1 MTRVAICICTYKRPD
16 GLAKLLDSLTQ
27 LAPVQPD
34 AVVVIDN
41 HIGGEG
47 VAVCEQLVAS
57 YPFELHYAIEAESGI
72 SYARNSAVSL
82 ALQQQPE
89 LIAFLDDDEWPE
101 PNWLAELVRVQA
113 DTDADAVGGPTLSV
127 FPPNSPESLTS
138 NPYYGADMSI
148 TDGAEC
154 QLQAAG
160 NFIIKASTI
169 SQMEPT
175 FFRTEFA
182 HSGGED
188 LAFFTTLAQ
197 NGTRMRWAANA
208 IVHEAVSANRM
219 SREWLKGRII
229 NIANSRVRVM
239 QILEP
244 GPMPAAVRGL
254 KTVAL
259 FFQVLLWSLFGLFSV
274 SFREQASMLRWKF
287 IGKFTAH
294 FQHKTVREEGH

>member
-16 GLAKLLDSLTQ
+16 GLAKLLDTLTQ
-27 LAPVQPD
+27 LKPD
-34 AVVVIDN
+34 TPDVVVVIDN
-41 HIGGEG
+41 HADGEG
-47 VAVCEQLVAS
+47 AAVCEQLASS
-57 YPFELHYAIEAESGI
+57 YPFELHFAIEPEPGI

-82 ALQQQPE
+82 ALQQQPD

-101 PNWLAELVRVQA
+101 PNWLSELTRVQA
-113 DTDADAVGGPTLSV
+113 ATDSDAVGGPTLSV
-127 FPPNSPESLTS
+127 FPPDSPESLTS
-138 NPYYGADMSI
+138 NPYYGADMNI
-148 TDGAEC
+148 EDGSEC

-160 NFIIKASTI
+160 NFIIKATTI
-169 SQMEPT
+169 SEMGPA

-197 NGTRMRWAANA
+197 KGARMTWAASA
-208 IVHEAVSANRM
+208 IVHEAVPANRM
-219 SREWLKGRII
+219 SRDWLKGRII

-244 GPMPAAVRGL
+244 GIVPAFIRGL

-259 FFQVLLWSLFGLFSV
+259 CCQAAVWSLLGLFSV
-274 SFREQASMLRWKF
+274 TQREQAAMLRWKF

-294 FQHKTVREEGH
+294 IRHKTIREEGH

>member
-16 GLAKLLDSLTQ
+16 GLAKLLDQITRLTP
-27 LAPVQPD
+27 ATPD

-41 HIGGEG
+41 HKGGEG
-47 VAVCEQLVAS
+47 AAVCSQLADS
-57 YPFELHYAIEAESGI
+57 YPFELHYAIEAEPGI

-101 PNWLAELVRVQA
+101 PNWLAELMRVQA
-113 DTDADAVGGPTLSV
+113 ATDADAVGGPTLSV

-148 TDGAEC
+148 EDGSEC

-160 NFIIKASTI
+160 NFIIKASTV
-169 SQMEPT
+169 SSMGPA

-197 NGTRMRWAANA
+197 KGARMTWAANA
-208 IVHEAVSANRM
+208 IVHEAVPENRM
-219 SREWLKGRII
+219 SQEWLKGRII

-244 GPMPAAVRGL
+244 GIVPAAIRGL

-259 FFQVLLWSLFGLFSV
+259 FFQAAVWSVLGLLNASQ
-274 SFREQASMLRWKF
+274 REQAAMLRWKF
-287 IGKFTAH
+287 LGKFTAH
-294 FQHKTVREEGH
+294 IRHKTVREEGH

>member
-16 GLAKLLDSLTQ
+16 GLAKLLNKLTE
-27 LAPVQPD
+27 LTPATPD
-34 AVVVIDN
+34 DVVVIDN
-41 HIGGEG
+41 HVSGEG
-47 VAVCEQLVAS
+47 AAVCEQLKAS
-57 YPFELHYAIEAESGI
+57 YPFELHYAIEPEPGI
-72 SYARNSAVSL
+72 SYARNAAVAL
-82 ALQQQPE
+82 ALQQQPD
-89 LIAFLDDDEWPE
+89 LVAFLDDDEWPE
-101 PNWLAELVRVQA
+101 PNWLCELIRMQVA
-113 DTDADAVGGPTLSV
+113 TDSDAVGGPTLSV
-127 FPPNSPESLTS
+127 FPPDSPDSLTS

-148 TDGAEC
+148 KDGSEC

-160 NFIIKASTI
+160 NFIIKSSTL
-169 SQMEPT
+169 STMGPA

-197 NGTRMRWAANA
+197 KGARMTWAASAN
-208 IVHEAVSANRM
+208 VHEAVPANRM

-244 GPMPAAVRGL
+244 GIVPATIRAL

-259 FFQVLLWSLFGLFSV
+259 FFQAAVWSVLGLFSATL
-274 SFREQASMLRWKF
+274 REQAAMLRWKF
-287 IGKFTAH
+287 MGKFTAH
-294 FQHKTVREEGH
+294 IRHKTIREEGH

>member
-16 GLAKLLDSLTQ
+16 GLTKLLDKLTQ
-27 LAPVQPD
+27 LTPATPD

-41 HIGGEG
+41 HKDGEG
-47 VAVCEQLVAS
+47 AAVCSRLAAS
-57 YPFELHYAIEAESGI
+57 YPFELHYAIEAEPGI

-82 ALQQQPE
+82 ALQQQAD

-101 PNWLAELVRVQA
+101 PNWLTELIRVQT

-148 TDGAEC
+148 EDGSRC
-154 QLQAAG
+154 HLQAAG
-160 NFIIKASTI
+160 NFIIRASTI
-169 SQMEPT
+169 SDMGPA

-188 LAFFTTLAQ
+188 LAFFLTLTQKGA
-197 NGTRMRWAANA
+197 RMAWAANA
-208 IVHEAVSANRM
+208 VVHEAVPANRM
-219 SREWLKGRII
+219 SRDWLKGRII

-244 GPMPAAVRGL
+244 GIVPAAIRGL

-259 FFQVLLWSLFGLFSV
+259 FFQATVWSLIGLLNV
-274 SFREQASMLRWKF
+274 TRREHAAMLRWKF
-287 IGKFTAH
+287 LGKFTAH
-294 FQHKTVREEGH
+294 IRHKTVREEGH